1 MSNFCGSVF
10 FTLILITVNENI
22 TGYFTSY
29 RCQFDIDTESIL
41 VENRDFCL
49 PCLHLTSMLGGLRR
63 NIAIRFGMKKKLELW
78 STRWW
83 KNVWEYVSSF
93 RQNTRTWQRVT
104 TFREF
109 WERSAHFGQNWGCDE
124 SRAARVFFVWQS
136 SRPFGNFATADFHQI
151 WPPNVV
157 RCRVEESGKT
167 FAKSLTLGVICR
179 CPQNLKSQV

>member
-1 MSNFCGSVF
+1 MPIWYWYWVYIGRESRFLPTLPAFDVYVRGSPSEYCYKVWYEKK
-10 FTLILITVNENI
+10 TRIVV
-22 TGYFTSY
+22 YQMVKK
-29 RCQFDIDTESIL
+29 R
-41 VENRDFCL
+41 
-49 PCLHLTSMLGGLRR
+49 LR
-63 NIAIRFGMKKKLELW
+63 IR
-78 STRWW
+78 
-83 KNVWEYVSSF
+83 SSF